1 MLEVIKALSQSSLP
15 EILAF
20 AGVLFIFLAI
30 GGKFGAQIITDN
42 IPKPIA
48 ACIGGILL
56 LGSLA
61 LFVISTTI
69 QYCLY
74 ILALFQSQEELKM
87 VMQQTTI
94 AKPPVN
100 KPLEGICAAGCAL
113 GPGLCGLGCIW

>member
-69 QYCLY
+69 QSTN
-74 ILALFQSQEELKM
+74 IK
-87 VMQQTTI
+87 TTEATD
-94 AKPPVN
+94 AKTLSARV
-100 KPLEGICAAGCAL
+100 
-113 GPGLCGLGCIW
+113 